1 MIIAGRV
8 ADEQAKGP
16 SRFRRGPRRRL
27 VEARPHHRQGRR
39 RKTIQVLQIEIDGS
53 HGDATPRHPHND
65 DDQTFYLLEG
75 ESRCSLATSGS
86 N

>member
-1 MIIAGRV
+1 
-8 ADEQAKGP
+8 
-16 SRFRRGPRRRL
+16 
-27 VEARPHHRQGRR
+27 
-39 RKTIQVLQIEIDGS
+39 VLQIEIDGS